1 MPDNPIHSEIWLL
14 LLDEEGCLF
23 PDCEEV
29 TFITST
35 SSTLPTQAGRIYP
48 NPVSNILRIADVSFD
63 SYVISDIMG
72 RQVQAGSFSTE
83 VNLSSAMPKGMYI
96 LQLIEDNKLKSVFK
110 FLKE

>member
-1 MPDNPIHSEIWLL
+1 M
-14 LLDEEGCLF
+14 LDEEGCLH

-35 SSTLPTQAGRIYP
+35 YRTSPRQEGQIYP

-63 SYVISDIMG
+63 EYKIYDLMG
-72 RQVQAGSFSTE
+72 RLIQEGSFTTE
-83 VNLSSAMPKGMYI
+83 INLQHIQASGMFV
-96 LQLIEDNKLKSVFK
+96 LQLKEEGKLKSVFR